1 MVDKKKIE
9 EIVRQYING
18 TNIFLVDIKVNQR
31 NEITVFAD
39 TREGITIEQCAD
51 LNLYLE
57 RNLNRDEEDFE
68 LQVSSPGIGTPFRV
82 REQYLKNKGKT
93 VEVIDYDNNRYTGIL
108 YNINN
113 NGFELEW
120 NPKQTGKRKFES
132 DEIKYLSF
140 NFDNIKSV
148 KELIGLR

>member
-39 TREGITIEQCAD
+39 TMEGITIEQCAD

-113 NGFELEW
+113 NGFELEC

>member
-9 EIVRQYING
+9 ELVRQYIND
-18 TNIFLVDIKVNQR
+18 TDIFLVDIKVNQR
-31 NEITVFAD
+31 NKITVIVD

-68 LQVSSPGIGTPFRV
+68 LQVSSPGIGTPFHV
-82 REQYLKNKGKT
+82 REQYLKSQGKT
-93 VEVIDYDNNRYTGIL
+93 VEVIDYENNRYTGTL
-108 YNINN
+108 HNITD
-113 NGFELEW
+113 NGFELEC

-132 DEIKYLSF
+132 DKIKYLSF
-140 NFDNIKSV
+140 NFDKIKSV
-148 KELIGLR
+148 KELIGFR